1 MGKLGIHEHTV
12 DIDGKTI
19 TFEAGTLAAQAGGAV
34 VVSLGDTK
42 VLSTTTASKEAKD
55 FLPFFPLT
63 IEVEER
69 MYANGRIPGSF
80 FKREGR
86 PSENA
91 ILVCRLTDRPLRPT
105 FAEGLRNEVQV
116 VNTVIQ
122 TTQFDPYDVVA
133 MNGASVSTMLSG
145 LPFSGPVAAVRYAML
160 RDGSWVAFPSFEE
173 LDEEAVFNMVISGR
187 VEDDGEVAILMIEA
201 EATPD
206 SWIKVDMGA
215 PAPTEQV
222 VGQAIEDVKPIIKQL
237 CEAQQAFVD
246 EVGVRDAGEYPLF
259 VDYTDEVFDAV
270 SAAARDR
277 VESIYRQSDLGKEAR
292 DEALA
297 ELKREIV
304 AQVAATRV
312 GDLDE
317 DAIRKQAG
325 EAFRSTEKKVVRGL
339 IVDEGFRVDGRGV
352 ADLRP
357 LSAQVQVLPKTH
369 GSALFQRG
377 DTQVLSVLALGTTR
391 EGQRLDTLDPQAE
404 KLFLHHYNMPPYST
418 GEAGRVGSPKRRE
431 IGHGALA
438 ERAIVPVLPELDEW
452 PYAMRV
458 VSDVLSSNGST
469 SMGSVC
475 ATSMALMD
483 GGVPVRAQVAGIAM
497 GLVYENGRY
506 TTLTDIQG
514 VEDFYGD
521 MDFKVAG
528 PEGFITALQL
538 DTKLAGIPA
547 QVLQDALLQARE
559 ARLQILEVMNAAIAE
574 PRPEVAE
581 GAPRVEIVHIPQ
593 DKIGAVIGPRGAI
606 IKELV
611 EVTGAQIDVDE
622 EGGRGVV
629 KIYANSRAVAQDALD
644 RINAIANPQLPEK
657 GERYHATVVKTVDF
671 GAFVSLTPG
680 TDGLLHISELSKMA
694 GKRLEHAEDA
704 VQAGDQVLVEVLDVL
719 DGGRK
724 FKLAYVG
731 ERGGDDTPAAAP
743 AAEGQPEPVGDAP
756 QGGERRERGGRGRGE
771 RRERGEARGGSDGG
785 EDRPERSDDDRGGRR
800 EGGRSRDRGEREGG
814 RGRDRGGRGDRER
827 GGERPAGGDTED
839 RAADRGDAAQQ
850 DEPRAERPGS
860 DRPRTRTRSR
870 SRERD

>member
-1 MGKLGIHEHTV
+1 MGKLGQHEHTV
-12 DIDGKTI
+12 EIDGRTI
-19 TFEAGTLAAQAGGAV
+19 TFEAGTLAAQAGGAA

-42 VLSTTTASKEAKD
+42 VLSTTTASKQPKD

-80 FKREGR
+80 FRREGR

-116 VNTVIQ
+116 VNTIIQ
-122 TTQFDPYDVVA
+122 TTQVDPYDVVA
-133 MNGASVSTMLSG
+133 MNGSSLSTMLSG
-145 LPFSGPVAAVRYAML
+145 IPFAGPVAAVRYAMM
-160 RDGSWVAFPSFEE
+160 RDGDWVAFPTFEE
-173 LDEEAVFNMVISGR
+173 LEEEAVFNMVISGR

-206 SWIKVDMGA
+206 AWIKVDMGA
-215 PAPTEQV
+215 TAPTEQV

-246 EVGVRDAGEYPLF
+246 EVGVRDAGEFPLF
-259 VDYTDEVFDAV
+259 LDHSDEVFAAVWAAAEDKVRDVYRQAELSKEGKDEAISAVKKDVVDAV
-270 SAAARDR
+270 
-277 VESIYRQSDLGKEAR
+277 
-292 DEALA
+292 
-297 ELKREIV
+297 
-304 AQVAATRV
+304 VAAGV

-317 DAIRKQAG
+317 DDVRKQAS
-325 EAFRSTEKKVVRGL
+325 EAFRTTEKKVVRGL
-339 IVDEGFRVDGRGV
+339 IVDEGFRIDGRS
-352 ADLRP
+352 ATQLRP
-357 LSAQVQVLPKTH
+357 LTAEVGVLPRTH

-391 EGQRLDTLDPQAE
+391 DGQRLDTLDPKDE

-418 GEAGRVGSPKRRE
+418 GEAGRVGTPKRRE

-438 ERAIVPVLPELDEW
+438 ERALIPILPEQDEW

-475 ATSMALMD
+475 AASMALMD
-483 GGVPVRAQVAGIAM
+483 GGVPTHGQVAGIAM
-497 GLVYENGRY
+497 GLVYENGKY

-514 VEDFYGD
+514 VEDFFGD

-528 PEGFITALQL
+528 PEQFITALQL

-547 QVLQDALLQARE
+547 DVLQDALLQARE
-559 ARLQILEVMNAAIAE
+559 ARLEILDVMNAAISE
-574 PRPEVAE
+574 PRDEVAD
-581 GAPRVEIVHIPQ
+581 GAPRVEVVHIPQ

-611 EVTGAQIDVDE
+611 EETGAQIDVDE

-629 KIYANSRAVAQDALD
+629 KIYATSRAIAQDALD

-680 TDGLLHISELSKMA
+680 TDGLLHISELSRMK
-694 GKRLEHAEDA
+694 GKRLSHAEEA
-704 VQAGDQVLVEVLDVL
+704 VEVGEQILVEVLDVL

-724 FKLAYVG
+724 FKLQFVG
-731 ERGGDDTPAAAP
+731 DVADDNGGAEPTGDGGGDDR
-743 AAEGQPEPVGDAP
+743 GDRP
-756 QGGERRERGGRGRGE
+756 RERGSRERGGRDRDRGE
-771 RRERGEARGGSDGG
+771 RGG
-785 EDRPERSDDDRGGRR
+785 RDRGG
-800 EGGRSRDRGEREGG
+800 RDRGEREGG
-814 RGRDRGGRGDRER
+814 DRDRSESADRDRGDRGEREGGDRDRGGE
-827 GGERPAGGDTED
+827 GGGRT
-839 RAADRGDAAQQ
+839 
-850 DEPRAERPGS
+850 
-860 DRPRTRTRSR
+860 RTRTRSR
-870 SRERD
+870 SRDRD

>member
-1 MGKLGIHEHTV
+1 VGTLGTHELTV
-12 DIDGKTI
+12 DIDGKSI

-34 VVSLGDTK
+34 VTTIGDTK
-42 VLSTTTASKEAKD
+42 VLTTTTASKQPKD

-116 VNTVIQ
+116 VNTVVQ

-133 MNGASVSTMLSG
+133 MNGSSLSTMLSG
-145 LPFSGPVAAVRYAML
+145 IPFSGPVAAVRYAML

-173 LDEEAVFNMVISGR
+173 LEEEAVFNMVISGR
-187 VEDDGEVAILMIEA
+187 IETDGEIAILMIEA
-201 EATPD
+201 EATRD
-206 SWIKVDMGA
+206 AWVKVDMGA

-222 VGQAIEDVKPIIKQL
+222 VGEAIESVKPIIKEL
-237 CEAQQAFVD
+237 CEAQQRFVD
-246 EVGVRDAGEYPLF
+246 QVGVRDAGEFPLF
-259 VDYTDEVFDAV
+259 LDHSDEVFDAV
-270 SAAARDR
+270 YGHAADQVTDLYRRSSDMAKAERDDQLGEIRSATVDH
-277 VESIYRQSDLGKEAR
+277 V
-292 DEALA
+292 
-297 ELKREIV
+297 V
-304 AQVAATRV
+304 AQGV

-317 DAIRKQAG
+317 EAVRKQAG
-325 EAFRSTEKKVVRGL
+325 EAFRSTEKKVVRKL

-352 ADLRP
+352 TDLREVT
-357 LSAQVQVLPKTH
+357 AQVGVLPKTH
-369 GSALFQRG
+369 GSSLFQRG
-377 DTQVLSVLALGTTR
+377 ETQVMSVLALGTLR
-391 EGQRLDTLDPQAE
+391 DGQRLDTLDPQDE

-438 ERAIVPVLPELDEW
+438 ERAIVPMLPETDEW
-452 PYAMRV
+452 PYAMRI

-475 ATSMALMD
+475 ATSLALMD
-483 GGVPVRAQVAGIAM
+483 GGVPVHAPVSGIAM
-497 GLVYENGRY
+497 GLVYENGKY

-514 VEDFYGD
+514 VEDFFGD

-528 PEGFITALQL
+528 PKEFITALQL

-547 QVLQDALLQARE
+547 QVLQDALLQARD
-559 ARLQILEVMNAAIAE
+559 ARMEILDVMNGAIAE
-574 PRPEVAE
+574 PRAEVAE
-581 GAPRVEIVHIPQ
+581 TAPRVELVYIPQ
-593 DKIGAVIGPRGAI
+593 DKIGAIIGPRGAI

-611 EVTGAQIDVDE
+611 EETGAQIDVDE

-629 KIYANSRAVAQDALD
+629 KIYANSKEVAQDALD
-644 RINAIANPQLPEK
+644 RVNAIANPVLPEK
-657 GERYHATVVKTVDF
+657 GEKYNAHVVKTVDF

-694 GKRLEHAEDA
+694 GKRLDHAEEA
-704 VQAGDQVLVEVLDVL
+704 VQVGDTVLVQVMDVL

-724 FKLAYVG
+724 FKLEYVG
-731 ERGGDDTPAAAP
+731 EKPERESGGDK
-743 AAEGQPEPVGDAP
+743 G
-756 QGGERRERGGRGRGE
+756 
-771 RRERGEARGGSDGG
+771 
-785 EDRPERSDDDRGGRR
+785 
-800 EGGRSRDRGEREGG
+800 
-814 RGRDRGGRGDRER
+814 GRDRGGDRERGDRGGDRER
-827 GGERPAGGDTED
+827 GGRDRGGD
-839 RAADRGDAAQQ
+839 RDRGNGGGD
-850 DEPRAERPGS
+850 RERGGRERGERGDGGG
-860 DRPRTRTRSR
+860 DRERGGRDRDRGGRERGGESGGGERTRTRTRSR

>member
-1 MGKLGIHEHTV
+1 MGKLGKYEQSV

-42 VLSTTTASKEAKD
+42 VLTTTTASKQVKD

-116 VNTVIQ
+116 VNTIIQ

-133 MNGASVSTMLSG
+133 MNGSSLSTMLSG
-145 LPFSGPVAAVRYAML
+145 IPFAGPVAAVRYAML

-187 VEDDGEVAILMIEA
+187 VEDDGEIAILMIEA
-201 EATPD
+201 EATRD
-206 SWIKVDMGA
+206 AWVKVDMGA

-222 VGQAIEDVKPIIKQL
+222 VGQAIEDVKPIIRQL

-246 EVGVRDAGEYPLF
+246 EVGVRDAGEFPLF
-259 VDYTDEVFDAV
+259 PDHSVEVFDAV
-270 SAAARDR
+270 FPVASARI
-277 VESIYRQSDLGKEAR
+277 EELYRQ
-292 DEALA
+292 A
-297 ELKREIV
+297 ELSKEEKDERLAVIRKETV
-304 AQVAATRV
+304 EQVVEAGV

-317 DAIRKQAG
+317 DDVKKQAG
-325 EAFRSTEKKVVRGL
+325 EAFRTTEKKVVRRL
-339 IVDEGFRVDGRGV
+339 IVDEGFRIDGRSV
-352 ADLRP
+352 TDLRGVT
-357 LSAQVQVLPKTH
+357 AEVGVLPMSH
-369 GSALFQRG
+369 GSSLFQRG
-377 DTQVLSVLALGTTR
+377 DTQVLSVLSLGTTR
-391 EGQRLDTLDPQAE
+391 EGQRLDTLDPEDE
-404 KLFLHHYNMPPYST
+404 KLFMHHYNMPPYST

-438 ERAIVPVLPELDEW
+438 ERAIIPMLPETDEW
-452 PYAMRV
+452 PYAMRI

-475 ATSMALMD
+475 ATSLALMD
-483 GGVPVRAQVAGIAM
+483 GGVPVHAPVSGIAM
-497 GLVYENGRY
+497 GLVYENGKY

-514 VEDFYGD
+514 VEDFFGD

-528 PEGFITALQL
+528 PKEFITALQL
-538 DTKLAGIPA
+538 DTKIAGIPA
-547 QVLQDALLQARE
+547 DVLQAALLQARD
-559 ARLQILEVMNAAIAE
+559 ARLEILDVMNAAISE
-574 PRPEVAE
+574 PRDEVAE
-581 GAPRVEIVHIPQ
+581 TAPRVEIVHIPQ

-611 EVTGAQIDVDE
+611 EETGAQIDVDE

-629 KIYANSRAVAQDALD
+629 KIYADSKEVAQDALD

-657 GERYHATVVKTVDF
+657 GERYSATVVKTVDF

-694 GKRLEHAEDA
+694 GKRLGHAEEA
-704 VQAGDQVLVEVLDVL
+704 VDVGEQVLVEVLDVL

-724 FKLAYVG
+724 FKLQYVG
-731 ERGGDDTPAAAP
+731 PKAGGDDAADSGDGGGKGDRGGD
-743 AAEGQPEPVGDAP
+743 EPK
-756 QGGERRERGGRGRGE
+756 GR
-771 RRERGEARGGSDGG
+771 
-785 EDRPERSDDDRGGRR
+785 DDDRGGRSDR
-800 EGGRSRDRGEREGG
+800 GDRGGRSRDRGG
-814 RGRDRGGRGDRER
+814 RGRGGDSDGAGDADKGGDSAPAPAASDDDAGSSDR
-827 GGERPAGGDTED
+827 GGERT
-839 RAADRGDAAQQ
+839 
-850 DEPRAERPGS
+850 
-860 DRPRTRTRSR
+860 RTRTRSR
-870 SRERD
+870 SRDRD

>member
-1 MGKLGIHEHTV
+1 VGKLGRYEHTV

-34 VVSLGDTK
+34 VTSLGDTK
-42 VLSTTTASKEAKD
+42 VLTTTTASKQVKD

-133 MNGASVSTMLSG
+133 MNGSSLSTMLSG
-145 LPFSGPVAAVRYAML
+145 IPFAGPVAAVRYAML

-187 VEDDGEVAILMIEA
+187 IEDDGEVAILMIEA
-201 EATPD
+201 EATRD
-206 SWIKVDMGA
+206 AWIKVDMGA

-222 VGQAIEDVKPIIKQL
+222 IGQAIEDVKPIIKQL

-246 EVGVRDAGEYPLF
+246 EVGVRDAGEFPLF
-259 VDYTDEVFDAV
+259 LDYTEPVFDHV
-270 SAAARDR
+270 FGFAAGK
-277 VESIYRQSDLGKEAR
+277 VEDVYRQADLSKEGK

-297 ELKREIV
+297 AIKKDAIADVV
-304 AQVAATRV
+304 AN
-312 GDLDE
+312 GPDDLDE
-317 DAIRKQAG
+317 DALTKQGG
-325 EAFRSTEKKVVRGL
+325 EAFRSTEKKVVRRL
-339 IVDEGFRVDGRGV
+339 IVDEGFRIDGRAV
-352 ADLRP
+352 TDLRP
-357 LSAQVQVLPKTH
+357 VTAEVGVLPMTH
-369 GSALFQRG
+369 GSSLFQRG
-377 DTQVLSVLALGTTR
+377 ETQVMSVLALGTTR
-391 EGQRLDTLDPQAE
+391 DGQRLDTLDPEDE
-404 KLFLHHYNMPPYST
+404 KLFMHHYNMPPYST

-438 ERAIVPVLPELDEW
+438 ERAIIPMLPETDEW
-452 PYAMRV
+452 PYAMRI

-475 ATSMALMD
+475 ATSLALMD
-483 GGVPVRAQVAGIAM
+483 GGVPVHAPVSGIAM
-497 GLVYENGRY
+497 GLVYENDKY

-514 VEDFYGD
+514 VEDFFGD

-528 PEGFITALQL
+528 PKEFITALQL

-547 QVLQDALLQARE
+547 QVLQDALLQARD
-559 ARLQILEVMNAAIAE
+559 ARMEILDVMNAAISE
-574 PRPEVAE
+574 PRDEVAE
-581 GAPRVEIVHIPQ
+581 TAPRVEIVHIPQ
-593 DKIGAVIGPRGAI
+593 DKIGAIIGPRGAI

-611 EVTGAQIDVDE
+611 EATGAQIDVDE

-644 RINAIANPQLPEK
+644 RVNAIANPQLPEK

-694 GKRLEHAEDA
+694 GKRLGHAEEA
-704 VQAGDQVLVEVLDVL
+704 VEAGDQVLVEVLDVL

-724 FKLAYVG
+724 FKLQYVG
-731 ERGGDDTPAAAP
+731 DKPGDKGGDSSSDAGDDVP
-743 AAEGQPEPVGDAP
+743 AAEAP
-756 QGGERRERGGRGRGE
+756 AESKESR
-771 RRERGEARGGSDGG
+771 
-785 EDRPERSDDDRGGRR
+785 DDDRGGRERGGR
-800 EGGRSRDRGEREGG
+800 ERGGRSRG
-814 RGRDRGGRGDRER
+814 GRDRGGDRAKADDSAKSDDTPKDG
-827 GGERPAGGDTED
+827 GGERT
-839 RAADRGDAAQQ
+839 
-850 DEPRAERPGS
+850 
-860 DRPRTRTRSR
+860 RTRTRSR

>member
-1 MGKLGIHEHTV
+1 VGTLGTHELTV
-12 DIDGKTI
+12 DIDGKSI

-34 VVSLGDTK
+34 VTTIGDTK
-42 VLSTTTASKEAKD
+42 VLTTTTASKQPKD

-116 VNTVIQ
+116 VNTVVQ

-133 MNGASVSTMLSG
+133 MNGSSLSTMLSG
-145 LPFSGPVAAVRYAML
+145 IPFSGPVAAVRYAML

-173 LDEEAVFNMVISGR
+173 LEEEAVFNMVISGR
-187 VEDDGEVAILMIEA
+187 VETDGEIAILMIEA
-201 EATPD
+201 EATRD
-206 SWIKVDMGA
+206 AWVKVDMGA

-222 VGQAIEDVKPIIKQL
+222 VGEAIESVKPIIKEL
-237 CEAQQAFVD
+237 CEAQQRFVD
-246 EVGVRDAGEYPLF
+246 QVGVRDAGEFPLF
-259 VDYTDEVFDAV
+259 LDHSDEVFDAV
-270 SAAARDR
+270 YGHAADQVTDLYRRSSDMAKAERDDQLGEIRSATVDH
-277 VESIYRQSDLGKEAR
+277 V
-292 DEALA
+292 
-297 ELKREIV
+297 V
-304 AQVAATRV
+304 AQGV

-317 DAIRKQAG
+317 EAVRKQAG
-325 EAFRSTEKKVVRGL
+325 EAFRSTEKKVVRKL

-352 ADLRP
+352 TDLREVT
-357 LSAQVQVLPKTH
+357 AQVGVLPKTH
-369 GSALFQRG
+369 GSSLFQRG
-377 DTQVLSVLALGTTR
+377 ETQVMSVLALGTLR
-391 EGQRLDTLDPQAE
+391 DGQRLDTLDPQDE

-438 ERAIVPVLPELDEW
+438 ERAIVPMLPETDEW
-452 PYAMRV
+452 PYAMRI

-475 ATSMALMD
+475 ATSLALMD
-483 GGVPVRAQVAGIAM
+483 GGVPVHAPVSGIAM
-497 GLVYENGRY
+497 GLVYENGKY

-514 VEDFYGD
+514 VEDFFGD

-528 PEGFITALQL
+528 PKEFITALQL

-547 QVLQDALLQARE
+547 QVLQDALLQARD
-559 ARLQILEVMNAAIAE
+559 ARMEILDVMNEAIAE
-574 PRPEVAE
+574 PRAEVAE
-581 GAPRVEIVHIPQ
+581 TAPRVELVYIPQ
-593 DKIGAVIGPRGAI
+593 DKIGAIIGPRGAI

-611 EVTGAQIDVDE
+611 EETGAQIDVDE

-629 KIYANSRAVAQDALD
+629 KIYANSKEVAQDALD
-644 RINAIANPQLPEK
+644 RVNAIANPVLPEK
-657 GERYHATVVKTVDF
+657 GEKYNAHVVKTVDF

-694 GKRLEHAEDA
+694 GKRLDHAEEA
-704 VQAGDQVLVEVLDVL
+704 VQVGDTVLVQVMDVL

-724 FKLAYVG
+724 FKLEYVG
-731 ERGGDDTPAAAP
+731 EKPERESGGDK
-743 AAEGQPEPVGDAP
+743 G
-756 QGGERRERGGRGRGE
+756 
-771 RRERGEARGGSDGG
+771 
-785 EDRPERSDDDRGGRR
+785 
-800 EGGRSRDRGEREGG
+800 
-814 RGRDRGGRGDRER
+814 GRDRGGDRERGDRGGDRER
-827 GGERPAGGDTED
+827 GGRDRGERGDGGGDRE
-839 RAADRGDAAQQ
+839 RGGRDRG
-850 DEPRAERPGS
+850 ERGDGGG
-860 DRPRTRTRSR
+860 DRERGGRDRDRGGRERGGESGGGERTRTRTRSR

>member
-1 MGKLGIHEHTV
+1 VGKLGTHEHAV

-34 VVSLGDTK
+34 VISLGDTK

-116 VNTVIQ
+116 VNTIIQ
-122 TTQFDPYDVVA
+122 TTQVDPYDVVA
-133 MNGASVSTMLSG
+133 MNGASLSTMLSG
-145 LPFSGPVAAVRYAML
+145 IPFSGPVAAVRYAML
-160 RDGSWVAFPSFEE
+160 RDGSWVAFPTFEE
-173 LDEEAVFNMVISGR
+173 LEEEAVFNMVISGR

-206 SWIKVDMGA
+206 SWVKIDMGA

-222 VGQAIEDVKPIIKQL
+222 VGQAIEDVKPIIKEL

-246 EVGVRDAGEYPLF
+246 EVGVRDAGEYPVF
-259 VDYTDEVFDAV
+259 PEYTDEVFDAV
-270 SAAARDR
+270 LAAAGDQ
-277 VESIYRQSDLGKEAR
+277 VESIYRQAELGKEAR
-292 DEALA
+292 DEALMA
-297 ELKREIV
+297 LKKDIV
-304 AQVAATRV
+304 AQVTEAGV

-317 DAIRKQAG
+317 DAVRKQAG
-325 EAFRSTEKKVVRGL
+325 EAFRSTEKKVVRKL
-339 IVDEGFRVDGRGV
+339 IVSEGFRVDGRGPSE
-352 ADLRP
+352 LRP
-357 LSAQVQVLPKTH
+357 LTAEVGVLPKTH

-391 EGQRLDTLDPQAE
+391 EGQRLDTLDPQDE

-438 ERAIVPVLPELDEW
+438 ERALIPVLPEQEEW
-452 PYAMRV
+452 PYAMRL
-458 VSDVLSSNGST
+458 VSDVLASNGST

-475 ATSMALMD
+475 AASMALMD
-483 GGVPVRAQVAGIAM
+483 GGVPTHAQVSGIAM
-497 GLVYENGRY
+497 GLVYENGTY

-547 QVLQDALLQARE
+547 SVLQDALLQARD
-559 ARLQILEVMNAAIAE
+559 ARMEILDVMNAAISE
-574 PRPEVAE
+574 PRPEVAD

-629 KIYANSRAVAQDALD
+629 KIYANSREVAQDALD

-694 GKRLEHAEDA
+694 GKRLNHAEDA
-704 VQAGDQVLVEVLDVL
+704 VEAGDQVLVEVLDVL

-731 ERGGDDTPAAAP
+731 DLPEGADEGSGKGGDNGGSDRGDRGDRGG
-743 AAEGQPEPVGDAP
+743 
-756 QGGERRERGGRGRGE
+756 RERGGR
-771 RRERGEARGGSDGG
+771 D
-785 EDRPERSDDDRGGRR
+785 
-800 EGGRSRDRGEREGG
+800 
-814 RGRDRGGRGDRER
+814 RDRGGERTRGDRNRGDRDRGDRDR
-827 GGERPAGGDTED
+827 GGERDGGDREG
-839 RAADRGDAAQQ
+839 RGDKGG
-850 DEPRAERPGS
+850 DKGGDGERT
-860 DRPRTRTRSR
+860 RTRTRSR

>member
-1 MGKLGIHEHTV
+1 MMSRRTVVASRPARRRARHRRTPRRPNVGKLGQHEHTV
-12 DIDGKTI
+12 EIDGRSI

-34 VVSLGDTK
+34 VLSLGDTK
-42 VLSTTTASKEAKD
+42 VLSTTTASKQPKD

-116 VNTVIQ
+116 VNTIIQ
-122 TTQFDPYDVVA
+122 TTQVDPYDVVA
-133 MNGASVSTMLSG
+133 MNGASLSTMLSG
-145 LPFSGPVAAVRYAML
+145 LPFAGPVAAVRYAMM
-160 RDGSWVAFPSFEE
+160 RDGDWVAFPTFAE
-173 LDEEAVFNMVISGR
+173 LEEEAVFNMVISGR
-187 VEDDGEVAILMIEA
+187 VEEDGEVAILMIEA

-206 SWIKVDMGA
+206 AWVKVDMGGT
-215 PAPTEQV
+215 APTEQV
-222 VGQAIEDVKPIIKQL
+222 VGQAIEDVKPIIRQL

-246 EVGVRDAGEYPLF
+246 EVGVRDAGEFPLF
-259 VDYTDEVFDAV
+259 LDYTEEVFDAV
-270 SAAARDR
+270 WAAAEAK
-277 VESIYRQSDLGKEAR
+277 VLEVYRQSELSKEGK
-292 DEALA
+292 DEAISA
-297 ELKREIV
+297 VRADVVE
-304 AQVAATRV
+304 AVAAAGI

-317 DAIRKQAG
+317 ETLRKQAA
-325 EAFRSTEKKVVRGL
+325 EAFRSTEKKVVRRL
-339 IVDEGFRVDGRGV
+339 IVDEGYRVDGRSV
-352 ADLRP
+352 TELRP
-357 LSAQVQVLPKTH
+357 LTAEVGVLPKTH

-377 DTQVLSVLALGTTR
+377 ETQVLSVLALGTTR
-391 EGQRLDTLDPQAE
+391 DSQRLDTLDPQDE
-404 KLFLHHYNMPPYST
+404 KLFMHHYNMPPYST

-438 ERAIVPVLPELDEW
+438 ERALIPVLPDTDEW

-475 ATSMALMD
+475 AASMALMD
-483 GGVPVRAQVAGIAM
+483 GGVPTHGQVAGIAM
-497 GLVYENGRY
+497 GLVYENGKY

-514 VEDFYGD
+514 VEDFFGD

-547 QVLQDALLQARE
+547 DVLQDALLQARE
-559 ARLQILEVMNAAIAE
+559 ARLEILDVMNAAISE
-574 PRPEVAE
+574 PRDEVAD

-611 EVTGAQIDVDE
+611 EETGAQIDVDE

-629 KIYANSRAVAQDALD
+629 RIYATSAAIAQDALD

-680 TDGLLHISELSKMA
+680 TDGLLHISELSRMK
-694 GKRLEHAEDA
+694 GKRLGHAEEA
-704 VQAGDQVLVEVLDVL
+704 VEVGEQILVEVLDVL

-724 FKLAYVG
+724 FKLQFVGDVADDTAAAAVEAGEAGTEEPRSRGGRDRAERGGREHGDRG
-731 ERGGDDTPAAAP
+731 ERGRGD
-743 AAEGQPEPVGDAP
+743 
-756 QGGERRERGGRGRGE
+756 RGRGE
-771 RRERGEARGGSDGG
+771 RDRDAADAPSPARG
-785 EDRPERSDDDRGGRR
+785 DRG
-800 EGGRSRDRGEREGG
+800 SR
-814 RGRDRGGRGDRER
+814 GRGDR
-827 GGERPAGGDTED
+827 
-839 RAADRGDAAQQ
+839 
-850 DEPRAERPGS
+850 
-860 DRPRTRTRSR
+860 
-870 SRERD
+870 

>member
-1 MGKLGIHEHTV
+1 VGTLGTYEHAV
-12 DIDGKTI
+12 EIDGKTI

-34 VVSLGDTK
+34 ITSIGDTK
-42 VLSTTTASKEAKD
+42 VLTTTTASKQPKD

-122 TTQFDPYDVVA
+122 TVQFDPYDVVA
-133 MNGASVSTMLSG
+133 MNGSSLSTMLSG
-145 LPFSGPVAAVRYAML
+145 LPFEGPVAAVRYAMM
-160 RDGSWVAFPSFEE
+160 RDGSWAAFPSFEE
-173 LDEEAVFNMVISGR
+173 LEEEGVFNMVISGR
-187 VEDDGEVAILMIEA
+187 VEEDGEVAILMIEA

-206 SWIKVDMGA
+206 SWIKIDMGA

-222 VGQAIEDVKPIIKQL
+222 IGQAIEDVKPIIKQL

-246 EVGVRDAGEYPLF
+246 QVGRRDAGEFPLF
-259 VDYTDEVFDAV
+259 LDHTDEVFDQV
-270 SAAARDR
+270 FSFAADK
-277 VESIYRQSDLGKEAR
+277 VEDVYRQSDLTKAGR
-292 DEALA
+292 DDKLGEV
-297 ELKREIV
+297 KK
-304 AQVAATRV
+304 AAV
-312 GDLDE
+312 EDVVENGPADLDE
-317 DAIRKQAG
+317 EARSKQAS
-325 EAFRSTEKKVVRGL
+325 EAFRSTEKKVVRKL

-352 ADLRP
+352 TDLRP
-357 LSAQVQVLPKTH
+357 LTAKVGVLPKTH

-377 DTQVLSVLALGTTR
+377 ETQVLSVLALGTTR
-391 EGQRLDTLDPQAE
+391 EGQRLDTLDPDEE

-438 ERAIVPVLPELDEW
+438 ERALIPVLPEQEEW

-475 ATSMALMD
+475 AASMALMD
-483 GGVPVRAQVAGIAM
+483 GGVPTHAPVAGIAM
-497 GLVYENGRY
+497 GLVYENDKY

-514 VEDFYGD
+514 VEDFFGD

-528 PEGFITALQL
+528 PEEFITALQL

-547 QVLQDALLQARE
+547 QVLQDALLQARD
-559 ARLQILEVMNAAIAE
+559 ARLAILDVMNEAIPA
-574 PRPEVAE
+574 PRDEVAE

-622 EGGRGVV
+622 EAGRGVV
-629 KIYANSRAVAQDALD
+629 KIYANSRDVAQDALD

-657 GERYHATVVKTVDF
+657 GERYNATVVKTVDF

-680 TDGLLHISELSKMA
+680 TDGLLHISELSKKA
-694 GKRLEHAEDA
+694 GRRLDHAEEA
-704 VQAGDQVLVEVLDVL
+704 VEVGETVLVEVKDVL

-724 FKLAYVG
+724 FKLEDGGRKFKLEYVG
-731 ERGGDDTPAAAP
+731 EKAERAGDDEDRGGD
-743 AAEGQPEPVGDAP
+743 
-756 QGGERRERGGRGRGE
+756 RG
-771 RRERGEARGGSDGG
+771 
-785 EDRPERSDDDRGGRR
+785 DRG
-800 EGGRSRDRGEREGG
+800 
-814 RGRDRGGRGDRER
+814 GRDRGGDRDRGGRSRERGGDRDRGGRDRDRGGRDRDERGSDRGDREER
-827 GGERPAGGDTED
+827 GDDRGEGRERGRRDRGGDGGGERT
-839 RAADRGDAAQQ
+839 
-850 DEPRAERPGS
+850 
-860 DRPRTRTRSR
+860 RTRTRSR